1 MREARV
7 PATAEKSSY
16 LGRMLIYLAGP
27 EVFLPDADAL
37 SDAKRSICARHGAI
51 GIFPTDPIACPEAD
65 RTKEGWFA
73 IYLRNEAHIRRADAL
88 IANLTPFRG
97 PSADPGTV
105 YELGFMRALGRPVAG
120 YSNAASSFLDRTR
133 DFLGGAARQRADGD
147 WEDAEGLHIESFG
160 LHDNLM
166 IDGGLR
172 AAGNSLV
179 ARAVPEAARWRD
191 LSAFEEALLA
201 LLKSL

>member
-1 MREARV
+1 MH
-7 PATAEKSSY
+7 
-16 LGRMLIYLAGP
+16 IYLAGP
-27 EVFLPDADAL
+27 EVFLPDASAL
-37 SDAKRSICARHGAI
+37 ADAKRSICARHGAT
-51 GIFPTDPIACPEAD
+51 GIFPTDPVTCPEAD
-65 RTKEGWFA
+65 AVAEDWLA

-97 PSADPGTV
+97 PSADAGTV

-120 YSNAASSFLDRTR
+120 YSNDALPFLERTR
-133 DFLGGAARQRADGD
+133 GFLGGGARQRADGD
-147 WEDAEGLHIESFG
+147 WEDPEGLHIESFG

-172 AAGNSLV
+172 AAGYPLI
-179 ARAVPEAARWRD
+179 ARAVREADRWRD